1 MRSGALPGLGSGWL
15 WLAFGCVH
23 ALLAI
28 LNIPSVSDAYGDV
41 RTVYPFWVEQGL
53 EGEWLGIDVGW
64 VYPLLAWAPI
74 LIANVLGPDALP
86 LVWMLMVTALDAV
99 AFAML
104 LRVPRGP
111 LLAWTWLGL
120 QVALGPVALARIDT
134 VAVAVC
140 IIGLVVLRQGRTGW
154 AAAAF
159 TAAAWMKVWP
169 GVLFLALLIAR
180 RQRLRILAAGA
191 LVSGAVLAVAA
202 LLGSQHA
209 LSFLLEQEDRGLQI
223 EAVSATPFLWLAALT
238 DDAYVYFDRQIYTFQ
253 VDSNGVGRVAELA
266 TPVLI
271 ATVLAL
277 CVLGVIAVRRSHGRE
292 AIVWLALAMVAAMI
306 VTNKVGSPQFVLWLT
321 VPALLLAEAGARRHW
336 IGVGA
341 VGLVALLTQ
350 VQFPWTYDWLVVA
363 DPLAV
368 LLLTL
373 RNLLHVGILVGAV
386 WMLVRAARR
395 GPYALSVDERRE
407 QVAHADGLDQ
417 ERVVAEPALEH
428 DRLGAGGAGGD
439 AGGQPLLVGDR
450 EEPVAGDADDERR

>member
-1 MRSGALPGLGSGWL
+1 M
-15 WLAFGCVH
+15 H

-41 RTVYPFWVEQGL
+41 RVVYPFWVEQGL
-53 EGEWLGIDVGW
+53 EGQWLGIDVEW

-74 LIANVLGPDALP
+74 LVANALGPDALP

-104 LRVPRGP
+104 LRVPRGHV
-111 LLAWTWLGL
+111 LAWVWLGL
-120 QVALGPVALARIDT
+120 QLALGPVALGRIDT

-140 IIGLVVLRQGRTGW
+140 IIGLAVLRQGRTGW

-159 TAAAWMKVWP
+159 TVAAWMKVWP
-169 GVLFLALLIAR
+169 GVLYLALLIAR
-180 RQRLRILAAGA
+180 RQRGRILAAGV
-191 LVSGAVLAVAA
+191 LVSVGVLGAAA

-209 LSFLLEQEDRGLQI
+209 LSFLFEQGDRGLQI
-223 EAVSATPFLWLAALT
+223 EAVAATPFMWLAALG
-238 DDAYVYFDRQIYTFQ
+238 DGHVYFDRQIYTFQ
-253 VDSNGVGRVAELA
+253 VDYAGVGRVAELA

-271 ATVLAL
+271 AAVVAL
-277 CVLGVIAVRRSHGRE
+277 CALGVVAVRRSHGRE
-292 AIVWLALAMVAAMI
+292 ATVWLAVALVAAMI

-341 VGLVALLTQ
+341 IGVVALLTQ
-350 VQFPWTYDWLVVA
+350 LQFPWTYDWLVVA

-368 LLLTL
+368 LLLTV
-373 RNLLHVGILVGAV
+373 RNAVHVGILVGAI

-395 GPYALSVDERRE
+395 GPFALSVDERRE
-407 QVAHADGLDQ
+407 QLAHAGGLDQ
-417 ERVVAEPALEH
+417 EGVVAEAALEH

-439 AGGQPLLVGDR
+439 AGGEPALVGDG
-450 EEPVAGDADDERR
+450 EEPVAGDPDDERR